1 MSYILEGLKKLE
13 QKRRQETRKPGL
25 LTFRTETARRSQ
37 KTVRWP
43 YLLFIGLLLNAG
55 IIVWWMAPWGT
66 LGRTPLTR
74 PTLPGPS
81 AKATTPKPVEFKNQ
95 NPLWPR
101 RESAPPKIVSELPK
115 KPVVEKTKENVL
127 PVEPK
132 KPVPKKSAETETASP
147 ESKPVIISKVI
158 SDGPIVRLNALPSE
172 IKKTLPVLK
181 MSVHYYSP
189 DKQSRFAT
197 INDRTLHEGETLG
210 EGLRVVEINPDGAV
224 LFYKGHR
231 FLLSVNENL

>member
-1 MSYILEGLKKLE
+1 MSYILEGLKRLE
-13 QKRRQETRKPGL
+13 QKRRQETKKPGL
-25 LTFRTETARRSQ
+25 LSFRTESGRRSQ
-37 KTVRWP
+37 KQMKWP

-55 IIVWWMAPWGT
+55 IIVWWMAPWRS
-66 LGRTPLTR
+66 LGRPPLTR

-95 NPLWPR
+95 NPLLPR
-101 RESAPPKIVSELPK
+101 REPAPPKVISEIPK
-115 KPVVEKTKENVL
+115 KPVVEKTKESVL
-127 PVEPK
+127 PVEQK
-132 KPVPKKSAETETASP
+132 KPVPKKPAEPDPASP
-147 ESKPVIISKVI
+147 ESKPVVINKVI
-158 SDGPIVRLNALPSE
+158 TDGPIVRLTALPSE

-197 INDRTLHEGETLG
+197 INDRTLHEGETLS
-210 EGLRVVEINPDGAV
+210 EGLRVVEINPDGAI

-231 FLLSVNENL
+231 FLLSVNENP